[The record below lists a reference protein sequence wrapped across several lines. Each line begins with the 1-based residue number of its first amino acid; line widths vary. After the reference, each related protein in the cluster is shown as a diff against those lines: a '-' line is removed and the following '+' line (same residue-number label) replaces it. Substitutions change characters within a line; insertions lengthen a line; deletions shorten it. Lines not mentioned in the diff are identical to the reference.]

1 MDPAE
6 PDSCRIPRE
15 VALNYP
21 GTTEVAEFAPLEDEE
36 IWFNNKGIANV
47 LSMAKIVD
55 RRNEIN
61 RRMCSNLHPKSWM
74 PHKTNRI
81 LAGELHDNKWNYYAC
96 YRSVRLKKE
105 EHKRWDF
112 KTLELNSLVGTCT
125 RCHETGFVGIQPM
138 WLQDGQ
144 RCQAHQAHLDD
155 NKDWRLRSMVWSTV
169 TNSLSNSQSADLM
182 SPGNCGILAM

>member
-1 MDPAE
+1 MLSSKKEGDLFSNRNFVDKVRKVNSGITFNANGGE
-6 PDSCRIPRE
+6 I
-15 VALNYP
+15 
-21 GTTEVAEFAPLEDEE
+21 GTTEAAEFAPLEDEE
-36 IWFNNKGIANV
+36 IWFNNRGIANV

-61 RRMCSNLHPKSWM
+61 RRMCSNLHPKRWL
-74 PHKTNRI
+74 PHKTNRM
-81 LAGELHDNKWNYYAC
+81 LAGELHDNEWNYYAC

-138 WLQDGQ
+138 
-144 RCQAHQAHLDD
+144 
-155 NKDWRLRSMVWSTV
+155 
-169 TNSLSNSQSADLM
+169 
-182 SPGNCGILAM
+182 